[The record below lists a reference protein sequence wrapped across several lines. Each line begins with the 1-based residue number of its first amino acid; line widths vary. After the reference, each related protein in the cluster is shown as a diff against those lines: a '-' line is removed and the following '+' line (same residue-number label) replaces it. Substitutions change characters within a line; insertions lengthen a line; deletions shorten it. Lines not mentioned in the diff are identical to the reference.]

1 MDAAE
6 IFERILKADEKLKY
20 ATAANGDVRR
30 RQAIEL
36 LRAALAGAESI
47 KNEPLAD
54 QVKVRLMDLGESP

>member
-20 ATAANGDVRR
+20 STETNGAVRR
-30 RQAIEL
+30 QQAIDL
-36 LRAALAGAESI
+36 LRAALADAESI

>member
-20 ATAANGDVRR
+20 ATDSNGDVRR
-30 RQAIEL
+30 QQAIEL
-36 LRAALAGAESI
+36 LRAALADAKSI

>member
-36 LRAALAGAESI
+36 LRAALADAESI

>member
-20 ATAANGDVRR
+20 ATDTNGDVRR
-30 RQAIEL
+30 RQAIDL
-36 LRAALAGAESI
+36 LRAALADAESI

>member
-20 ATAANGDVRR
+20 ATESNSDVRR
-30 RQAIEL
+30 QQAIDL
-36 LRAALAGAESI
+36 LRAALADAESI

>member
-20 ATAANGDVRR
+20 ATDANGDIRR
-30 RQAIEL
+30 QQAIEL
-36 LRAALAGAESI
+36 LRAALADAESI

>member
-20 ATAANGDVRR
+20 ATDANGDVRR

-36 LRAALAGAESI
+36 LRAALADAESI

-54 QVKVRLMDLGESP
+54 QV